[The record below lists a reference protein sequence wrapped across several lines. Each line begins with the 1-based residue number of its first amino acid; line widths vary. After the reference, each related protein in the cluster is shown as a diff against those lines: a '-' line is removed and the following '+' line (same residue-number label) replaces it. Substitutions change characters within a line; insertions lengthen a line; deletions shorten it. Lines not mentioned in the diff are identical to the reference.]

1 MKALVA
7 IHHSIST
14 NSRQPVTNLFPLRNI
29 HCSPFSLYFHRTC
42 LPLTRRP
49 SWYTAC
55 VTQCSLIWI
64 IYYLTSVISFLRSEA
79 FTKAVSLAQLCCS
92 YSRNPCLMGGFLR
105 TAEVKKNQNNK
116 DPNTMDTKDV
126 KANLYRNWGLL
137 RSFRAPS
144 SEVPRCQDGGR
155 ESQGRSSLAA
165 CFPKFWSPG
174 ESPSPRPQTRCPE
187 RKLKSVPFDRSPYG
201 QSLYPSR
208 CLQWPRHSKDI
219 LQRFLGPSTRP
230 GSVSHVGPEKN
241 QMLGKEITGDVEILY
256 GLDWMLQWS
265 QDKQVGQGWNVCTQ
279 AAFPKRLPAPIFRKQ
294 QSLTSVTTGKLG
306 MHVLAFFQLH
316 QCTWIYRT
324 AHTHRKHFPRFLALI
339 LGYMER
345 KSLQAFPSRRR
356 C

>member
-1 MKALVA
+1 M
-7 IHHSIST
+7 
-14 NSRQPVTNLFPLRNI
+14 TNLFPLRNI

-42 LPLTRRP
+42 LPLTKRP
-49 SWYTAC
+49 SWHTAC

-64 IYYLTSVISFLRSEA
+64 IYYLTSVIRFLRSEA

-105 TAEVKKNQNNK
+105 IVEVKKNQNNK
-116 DPNTMDTKDV
+116 DRNTMDMKDV

-201 QSLYPSR
+201 QSPYPSR

-265 QDKQVGQGWNVCTQ
+265 QDKQSRPRVKCVCSGS
-279 AAFPKRLPAPIFRKQ
+279 FPQ
-294 QSLTSVTTGKLG
+294 ETSSSYLQETAKPHFCDHRQTW
-306 MHVLAFFQLH
+306 HARSCFQPH

-324 AHTHRKHFPRFLALI
+324 AHTHHKHFPRFLALI